1 MELALSAGSI
11 YEYMENKTYSKSNRI
26 LLLEKYQ
33 LSIEAEFLHAEWN
46 LPNAY
51 SV

>member
-33 LSIEAEFLHAEWN
+33 AEFLHAEWN